1 VDSDL
6 DENISEEN
14 CNRACEEED
23 EYDEC
28 EEEEEVI

>member
-1 VDSDL
+1 VNSDL

-14 CNRACEEED
+14 CNHPCEEQE